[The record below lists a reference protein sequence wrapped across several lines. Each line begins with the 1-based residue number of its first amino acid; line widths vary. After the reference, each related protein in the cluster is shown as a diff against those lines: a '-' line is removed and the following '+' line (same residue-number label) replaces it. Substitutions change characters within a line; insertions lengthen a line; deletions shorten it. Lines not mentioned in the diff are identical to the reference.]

1 MKGVVFTEFFDLVEE
16 SFSLEV
22 ADRIIQKSNL
32 ENDGAYTAVGIY
44 DYCEMVSLVTHLGEE
59 TGLSV
64 PDLLRTFGRHLF
76 TRFHAGYP
84 SFFEGVATAIEF
96 LHKIE
101 NVIHVEVRKLYPDAE
116 LPTFEYEYV
125 TPDEMHMVYRSAVP
139 LPNLRMVSWKGASRI
154 LATSMTLPARIWM
167 LIAVPRRGPSSRRRR
182 NPCPMSTS

>member
-101 NVIHVEVRKLYPDAE
+101 NVINVEVRKLYPDAE

-125 TPDEMHMVYRSAVP
+125 TPDEMHMVYRSARPFTEFAHGLVEGC
-139 LPNLRMVSWKGASRI
+139 VAHFGDKHDI
-154 LATSMTLPARIWM
+154 ARED
-167 LIAVPRRGPSSRRRR
+167 LDVDSGSAARSVV
-182 NPCPMSTS
+182 TTKA